1 MFDKLTERLGRAVQ
15 TLRGR
20 GRVTE
25 ENVAETL
32 REVRMALLEAD
43 VALPVVKSFIDV
55 VRTRALGAD
64 VASSL
69 TPGQAFIGIL
79 HRELTAVL
87 GSSAAGFA
95 FNVQPP
101 QVVVL
106 AGLQGAG
113 KTTTAAKL
121 ARWLQQSQRKRVL
134 LVSTDVRRPAAILQ
148 LQRLAESVGADFFP
162 SAAGEQPVSIALAA
176 LEAARRGV
184 YDTLIIDT
192 AGRLHVDAE
201 LMQEMQAIDRAVNA
215 HQRLFVV
222 DAMAGQDA
230 LNAAR
235 AFGDALDL
243 TGIILTKADGDARG
257 GAALSVRYI
266 TGKPIVFVGVG
277 EKVEALQPFDPERMA
292 SRILGMGDVV
302 SLVEEVQRKVD
313 TDQAEKLARKV
324 VQGKGFSLLDLRS
337 QLEQVRKLGGLAVLN
352 LEGVQTRYKNPKAAR
367 RSRGDQRGSGR
378 ARTQAPDGDHRFDD
392 GAGAAPVRDHRWLA
406 PATHCCRRRGAGPGR
421 QPSAQAIHGH
431 AAVNEGYEGHQG
443 RQSWAADV
451 GSEVRAAAGAAAPSL
466 GAASPRRQPSP
477 AVAISLSSCGKFA

>member
-43 VALPVVKSFIDV
+43 VALPVVKSFIDG
-55 VRTRALGAD
+55 VRTQALGAE
-64 VASSL
+64 VATSL

-87 GSSAAGFA
+87 GTSAAGFA

-101 QVVVL
+101 QVVLL

-121 ARWLQQSQRKRVL
+121 ARWLQQEQRRRVL

-148 LQRLAESVGADFFP
+148 LQRLAESVAVDFFP
-162 SAAGEQPVSIALAA
+162 SAATDEPAAIAIAA

-192 AGRLHVDAE
+192 AGRLHIDAE
-201 LMQEMQAIDRAVNA
+201 LMQEMRTIDQAVTP

-230 LNAAR
+230 VNAAR
-235 AFGDALDL
+235 AFADALDL

-257 GAALSVRYI
+257 GAALSVRYV
-266 TGKPIVFVGVG
+266 TGKPIIFLGVG

-302 SLVEEVQRKVD
+302 ALVEQVQRQVD
-313 TDQAEKLARKV
+313 VDQAEKLARKV
-324 VQGKGFSLLDLRS
+324 VSGKGFSLNDLRS
-337 QLEQVRKLGGLAVLN
+337 QLEQVRKLGGLAAVMDKLPTQ
-352 LEGVQTRYKNPKAAR
+352 LA
-367 RSRGDQRGSGR
+367 GR
-378 ARTQAPDGDHRFDD
+378 AAMKGDNADRELRHQLAIIDSMTLQERRQSGIIDGS
-392 GAGAAPVRDHRWLA
+392 
-406 PATHCCRRRGAGPGR
+406 RRRR
-421 QPSAQAIHGH
+421 I
-431 AAVNEGYEGHQG
+431 
-443 RQSWAADV
+443 
-451 GSEVRAAAGAAAPSL
+451 AAGAGVQVQDVNRLLKQFMDMQRLMKGMKGMKGGQL
-466 GAASPRRQPSP
+466 GRLMSGLGGKLPPGVPRRR
-477 AVAISLSSCGKFA
+477 